1 MFRKATAVIMTIM
14 LSFACF
20 GSTVSASAAQ
30 SVPDVSPYYTYAN
43 KYSSELTITGTTAK
57 CVSSA
62 TGISSVTSIVVNQT
76 LQKKTSSG
84 TWQTV
89 THWNETD
96 TGYVASTTNYKYS
109 LSSGTYRLKTQ
120 FTFLTSTGFENVT
133 AYSTEKTV

>member
-20 GSTVSASAAQ
+20 GSAVSASQ
-30 SVPDVSPYYTYAN
+30 LVPDVTPAYVNAVSA
-43 KYSSELTITGTTAK
+43 SSELTITGTTAK
-57 CVSSA
+57 CVSRA
-62 TGISSVTSIVVNQT
+62 TGISSVTSIVINQT